1 MPHVTMVDPL
11 IKMKLRGLRLWHW
24 RLALQHR
31 AAERELEALAEQRKS
46 GSLKSSIKT
55 YADAAN
61 VHFSAVQTLNEFFE
75 IDDTAERDEAEN
87 ETDD

>member
-1 MPHVTMVDPL
+1 MRWCDCIDDALHDRV
-11 IKMKLRGLRLWHW
+11 RELRLWHW

-55 YADAAN
+55 YRDAAN
-61 VHFSAVQTLNEFFE
+61 VHFSAVQTLNEFFG
-75 IDDTAERDEAEN
+75 IGDTAEKDEAEN